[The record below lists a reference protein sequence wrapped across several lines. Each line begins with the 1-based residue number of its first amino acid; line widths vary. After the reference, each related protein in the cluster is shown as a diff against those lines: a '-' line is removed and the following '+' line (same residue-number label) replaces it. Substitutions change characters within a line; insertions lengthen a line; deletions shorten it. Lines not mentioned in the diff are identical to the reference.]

1 MARKSRKSTTL
12 ERNQHEN
19 QNTISAPVIVQ
30 QLATAAYARLSVDR
44 KTDGCI
50 QTQIT
55 MLHQYIDSHPEYK
68 LVDTYVDN
76 GYTGTDFDRPEFIR
90 LMDDVRAGKIQC
102 IVVKDLSRF
111 GRNTIEAGYY
121 IETIF
126 PCLNVRLI
134 SINDNFDSSR
144 EEDRNSIIIPIK
156 NMINEMY
163 AKDAS
168 KKRVLAFE
176 MQSKQGNVKIA
187 RSIYGYSV
195 DKERN
200 QLIINPETAPIVQVI
215 FRWYLLGVGTGE
227 ISKRLKLLDVMTPYA
242 YKALHEIKADI
253 PETDRWTGDRLKTIL
268 TNQAY
273 IGTTVYGKRKS
284 AKYKNIPEHHTDP
297 DDWIIHKNT
306 HDAIIAEPDYEEAQK
321 QWNQI
326 SQRCKERTGKGRD
339 YCFDLTDSFP
349 GKVKCMD
356 CGTTMSYKRYTN
368 NGQAHGIRKGFYY
381 CVEYD
386 RKPGYCRQK
395 INEDLIKITVMD
407 QIHNMIKAMC
417 DRKVLL
423 EKMKDGTCKK
433 GELTS
438 LRVKIQNMQYRLG
451 KAEEAS
457 ATLYENFSG
466 GLLDEQE
473 FQELKDHYTEEKR
486 KLREGI
492 RQAQSRKRIVEKN
505 IDSFLEIENNL
516 EKYLDDRSFNQKLID
531 ELVERIEVS
540 SKGIIEV
547 KMKCMDV
554 FQKVSEI
561 MEK

>member
-1 MARKSRKSTTL
+1 
-12 ERNQHEN
+12 
-19 QNTISAPVIVQ
+19 
-30 QLATAAYARLSVDR
+30 
-44 KTDGCI
+44 
-50 QTQIT
+50 
-55 MLHQYIDSHPEYK
+55 
-68 LVDTYVDN
+68 
-76 GYTGTDFDRPEFIR
+76 
-90 LMDDVRAGKIQC
+90 
-102 IVVKDLSRF
+102 
-111 GRNTIEAGYY
+111 
-121 IETIF
+121 
-126 PCLNVRLI
+126 
-134 SINDNFDSSR
+134 
-144 EEDRNSIIIPIK
+144 
-156 NMINEMY
+156 
-163 AKDAS
+163 
-168 KKRVLAFE
+168 
-176 MQSKQGNVKIA
+176 
-187 RSIYGYSV
+187 
-195 DKERN
+195 
-200 QLIINPETAPIVQVI
+200 
-215 FRWYLLGVGTGE
+215 
-227 ISKRLKLLDVMTPYA
+227 
-242 YKALHEIKADI
+242 
-253 PETDRWTGDRLKTIL
+253 
-268 TNQAY
+268 
-273 IGTTVYGKRKS
+273 
-284 AKYKNIPEHHTDP
+284 
-297 DDWIIHKNT
+297 
-306 HDAIIAEPDYEEAQK
+306 
-321 QWNQI
+321 
-326 SQRCKERTGKGRD
+326 
-339 YCFDLTDSFP
+339 
-349 GKVKCMD
+349 MD

-423 EKMKDGTCKK
+423 EKMKDGTCEK

-457 ATLYENFSG
+457 ATLYENFSE

-473 FQELKDHYTEEKR
+473 FQELKDHYTEEKK

-561 MEK
+561 LEK

>member
-1 MARKSRKSTTL
+1 
-12 ERNQHEN
+12 
-19 QNTISAPVIVQ
+19 
-30 QLATAAYARLSVDR
+30 
-44 KTDGCI
+44 
-50 QTQIT
+50 
-55 MLHQYIDSHPEYK
+55 
-68 LVDTYVDN
+68 
-76 GYTGTDFDRPEFIR
+76 
-90 LMDDVRAGKIQC
+90 
-102 IVVKDLSRF
+102 
-111 GRNTIEAGYY
+111 
-121 IETIF
+121 
-126 PCLNVRLI
+126 
-134 SINDNFDSSR
+134 
-144 EEDRNSIIIPIK
+144 
-156 NMINEMY
+156 
-163 AKDAS
+163 
-168 KKRVLAFE
+168 
-176 MQSKQGNVKIA
+176 
-187 RSIYGYSV
+187 
-195 DKERN
+195 
-200 QLIINPETAPIVQVI
+200 
-215 FRWYLLGVGTGE
+215 
-227 ISKRLKLLDVMTPYA
+227 
-242 YKALHEIKADI
+242 
-253 PETDRWTGDRLKTIL
+253 
-268 TNQAY
+268 
-273 IGTTVYGKRKS
+273 
-284 AKYKNIPEHHTDP
+284 
-297 DDWIIHKNT
+297 
-306 HDAIIAEPDYEEAQK
+306 
-321 QWNQI
+321 
-326 SQRCKERTGKGRD
+326 
-339 YCFDLTDSFP
+339 
-349 GKVKCMD
+349 
-356 CGTTMSYKRYTN
+356 MSYKRYTN

-423 EKMKDGTCKK
+423 EKMKDGTCEK

-457 ATLYENFSG
+457 ATLYENFSE

-473 FQELKDHYTEEKR
+473 FQELKDHYTEEKK

-561 MEK
+561 LEK